1 MQGKVTNVPIRK
13 SEFVQVEEMK
23 MGRGSPKIKLV
34 EVMKDMLIK
43 AIIENVVL
51 DGIDGGKENIWP
63 TLTNMLRIYS

>member
-51 DGIDGGKENIWP
+51 DGIDGGKENI
-63 TLTNMLRIYS
+63 